1 MLKLGKTN
9 RIMKTRILFDF
20 SYLSEVNLQTGIQRV
35 ARRLYEE
42 LHILSKEVEANFE
55 IVPVTYKSNTILR
68 GFFQLP
74 FAPINPQHSKL
85 DATSKEP
92 IEIFAHPEKY
102 PLRIEASNSSA
113 GSKSAIGVNRM
124 ATFKLYQASKK
135 LRFGI
140 FKFDTFLLSLINI
153 YRATRVLFQYLLI
166 LLKQIPFSSARLN
179 PIKFKPSD
187 QLILADSPWKYAHS
201 FWDELGMRQKEQSFQ
216 IYTIFYDAIPYLEA
230 SFCHPYIV
238 SAWQDFFTASARHTY
253 CYISISKQSNN
264 ELEIFLK
271 RENLFQGAHQKVL
284 TMGSD
289 LNKEIKARP
298 LYKKQLD
305 TFKNLDNCFLIVGS
319 LEKRKGHDV
328 LLESLEH
335 LKLSV
340 SIVVI
345 GRPGYD
351 GNRIGHEIVH
361 HLDYGK
367 RLFLIDDCPD
377 NLLQIA
383 YSRCCAV
390 ICPSRAEGF
399 GLPLIEAAMK
409 GKKIIANDIP
419 IFREVANDYSLQVKF
434 YAKNCPESLANAITL
449 TSKEKNNIIDPK
461 LSMLK
466 SVPTWRD
473 SAKSMLEILDEL
485 R

>member
-1 MLKLGKTN
+1 MVQIK
-9 RIMKTRILFDF
+9 KTRILFDF
-20 SYLSEVNLQTGIQRV
+20 SYLSEENLQTGIQRV

-42 LHILSKEVEANFE
+42 LHILSKEAHSNFE
-55 IVPVTYKSNTILR
+55 IVPVTYQSNPILQ

-74 FAPINPQHSKL
+74 FAPISPQHSIL
-85 DATSKEP
+85 AATSNKP
-92 IEIFAHPEKY
+92 REIFAHPQNY
-102 PLRIEASNSSA
+102 SLAIEATDSST
-113 GSKSAIGVNRM
+113 SRKSAIGINRM

-135 LRFGI
+135 LSFGI
-140 FKFDTFLLSLINI
+140 FRLDTLLLSLINI
-153 YRATRVLFQYLLI
+153 YRGTRLLMKYLSISLN
-166 LLKQIPFSSARLN
+166 QFFFSSTRLN

-187 QLILADSPWKYAHS
+187 QLILADSPWKYTHS
-201 FWDELGMRQKEQSFQ
+201 FWDELGMRKKEKSFQ
-216 IYTIFYDAIPYLEA
+216 IYTIFYDAIPYFM
-230 SFCHPYIV
+230 SGFCHPYIV
-238 SAWQDFFTASARHTY
+238 SIWKDFFTASARHTY
-253 CYISISKQSNN
+253 CYISISKQSNT
-264 ELEIFLK
+264 ELEVFLK
-271 RENLFQGAHQKVL
+271 HENLSQGSHRKVL

-289 LNKEIKARP
+289 INKEIEHKL
-298 LYKKQLD
+298 LYQEQLD
-305 TFKNLDNCFLIVGS
+305 TFKNLDNFFLIVGS

-335 LKLSV
+335 LKISE
-340 SIVVI
+340 SIIVI

-351 GNRIGHEIVH
+351 GNRIGYEIVH
-361 HLDYGK
+361 HPDYGK

-390 ICPSRAEGF
+390 ILPSRAEGF

-419 IFREVANDYSLQVKF
+419 IFREVANDYSLQVQF
-434 YAKNCPESLANAITL
+434 YAKNCPKSLANAITL
-449 TSKEKNNIIDPK
+449 TSKEQNNIIEPK
-461 LSMLK
+461 FSMLK
-466 SVPTWRD
+466 SIPTWRD